1 MVVVTV
7 MMVVVVTVV
16 VTRVWVWEVRGHDWN
31 TTREESVAEA
41 ERSRGWGLEVG
52 FSISTRDTFH
62 LTGRRTRYC
71 NLAGSKDRGPLS
83 PCVEARGQNQGAGRE
98 GSRQGPPCPW
108 PPFPSLLPSRVP
120 PCPCLPSRPCYLPD
134 FPPVFTPCASSIVLV
149 MTPVVV

>member
-52 FSISTRDTFH
+52 FSISTRDTFFSRGGVAG
-62 LTGRRTRYC
+62 TATWWVQRTED
-71 NLAGSKDRGPLS
+71 S
-83 PCVEARGQNQGAGRE
+83 
-98 GSRQGPPCPW
+98 
-108 PPFPSLLPSRVP
+108 SL
-120 PCPCLPSRPCYLPD
+120 
-134 FPPVFTPCASSIVLV
+134 PV
-149 MTPVVV
+149 